1 VGRAGDIHMSVSVS
15 PFLAF
20 AAGFLSFV
28 SPCVLPLVPA
38 YVGYLGSH
46 AAREGAASTPR
57 WRVLLH
63 GVFFVLGFS
72 VVFVA
77 LGAVA
82 SGIGRLLFTYKAIL
96 AQIGGV
102 IVVILGLHTLGL
114 VKIPFL
120 YYDTRRHYQPRP
132 ELGFLSSALMGLF
145 FGAGWSPCVGPTLGA
160 ILTLALSEATVGQ
173 GTLLLFVYSMG
184 LGIPFLFIALGID
197 RASGLLRRARRLMR
211 VVTIVSGLFLIILGV
226 LLFTNRLGW
235 LSQWLPLF
243 EPSI

>member
-1 VGRAGDIHMSVSVS
+1 MSVSVS

-28 SPCVLPLVPA
+28 SPCVLPLVPV
-38 YVGYLGSH
+38 YVGYLGGH
-46 AAREGAASTPR
+46 ASREGATPTSR
-57 WRVLLH
+57 WRVLVH

-72 VVFVA
+72 TIFVA
-77 LGAVA
+77 LGATA
-82 SGIGRLLFTYKAIL
+82 SGIGRLLFTYKSIL
-96 AQIGGV
+96 IQVGGV
-102 IVVILGLHTLGL
+102 IVVLFGLHTLGL

-132 ELGFLSSALMGLF
+132 ELGFLSSALMGVF

-160 ILTLALSEATVGQ
+160 ILTLALSEATVEQ
-173 GTLLLFVYSMG
+173 GALLLLVYSMG
-184 LGIPFLFIALGID
+184 LGIPFLFIALGVD

-211 VVTIVSGLFLIILGV
+211 VVTIVSGLFLIVLGV

-235 LSQWLPLF
+235 LGQWLPAF
-243 EPSI
+243 EPGL